1 MLTSVSGRLFKIL
14 YSNVFYGT
22 SVEIRKINV
31 LESVCLL
38 FLLIFLS
45 NEMFKEYPGKL
56 VSMTLKFIM
65 THNFS

>member
-14 YSNVFYGT
+14 YSNIFYGT

-38 FLLIFLS
+38 FLLNFLS
-45 NEMFKEYPGKL
+45 NGMFKEGPEKL
-56 VSMTLKFIM
+56 VSMTHKFIL